1 MEKVYMEKIKE
12 FVEDENI
19 VKKLF
24 MKVLEDRGKLFLF
37 CFMKFLI

>member
-1 MEKVYMEKIKE
+1 MEKCYMEKIKE

-24 MKVLEDRGKLFLF
+24 MKFKIEVNYFYFVL
-37 CFMKFLI
+37 